1 MKNIFI
7 VKNNITDYAVVIPDN
22 ATECEVYSAKELVKY
37 LKVTVGKELD
47 IVKESEHREKN
58 AIYIG
63 RCLKSAK
70 HYKLSKYGE
79 EGFVI
84 SVFDN
89 SLFITGNEKRGTL
102 YGVYTFLE
110 EFCGW
115 RFFTQD
121 TEILLDG
128 DVTLEEGIFEEQFP
142 QLEWRDVAIPAYMK
156 CDISAKR
163 KINSSYLRPFT
174 EEMGGSFL
182 YPGRFVHTMESLLD
196 VPQHQQPCFS
206 DEENLK
212 KCIENVKKLC
222 RGYPEARIISVTQ
235 NDNEIGAENFC
246 KCEKCRKI
254 DEEEGSHAGSLLRFV
269 NAVADAI
276 KDEYPKVKI
285 MTLAYLHT
293 CKCPSITK
301 PRDNVII
308 EFAPME
314 LCYNHQVY
322 DPECEINQEFLDNFR
337 KWCKIAKTIY
347 LWDYNANFSFTVPH
361 FPNFHTI
368 RKNIVYYL
376 SHNVRGMFCEG
387 DNYYDD
393 HITDMVELRAY
404 LLSKLLWNP
413 HMSEEEFERH
423 MDEFLEGYYGRGG
436 KYIKEYLGMLAEAAR
451 LDNEGKARHIRC
463 YQNPQHLFSV
473 DYIVKNDDKMNE
485 LWEKAYE
492 LCETDLQREHVDR
505 SRLGYIYSSLLYTFD
520 RRMEAAKT
528 EEEKQALIARNEA
541 FYRGLEKNNIEPRGW
556 QSKLPEMTDFTQNA
570 GVKIYW

>member
-7 VKNNITDYAVVIPDN
+7 VKNNIADYTVVIPDN
-22 ATECEVYSAKELVKY
+22 ATECEAYSARELVKY
-37 LKVTVGKELD
+37 LKPAIEKELD
-47 IVKESEHREKN
+47 IVKESGFKGTK
-58 AIYIG
+58 AIYVG
-63 RCLKSAK
+63 RCGACAEKFDIE
-70 HYKLSKYGE
+70 KYGE
-79 EGFVI
+79 EGFIINV
-84 SVFDN
+84 DDDC
-89 SLFITGNEKRGTL
+89 LYITGNEKRGTL
-102 YGVYTFLE
+102 YGVYTLLE
-110 EFCGW
+110 NYIGW

-121 TEILLDG
+121 TELLLEG
-128 DVTLEEGIFEEQFP
+128 DVTLEEGMCDEQFP
-142 QLEWRDVAIPAYMK
+142 KLEWRDVAIPAYMK

-174 EEMGGSFL
+174 DEMGGSFL

-196 VPQHQQPCFS
+196 VPQLQQPCFS
-206 DEENLK
+206 DEANLK
-212 KCIENVKKLC
+212 KCIENVKTLL
-222 RGYPEARIISVTQ
+222 RGYPEARVISVTQ

-269 NAVADAI
+269 NAVADAV
-276 KDEYPKVKI
+276 KDEWPKVKI

-314 LCYNHQVY
+314 LCYNHQVN
-322 DPECEINQEFLDNFR
+322 DESCAENQVFLDNFH
-337 KWCKIAKTIY
+337 KWEAISKTIY

-361 FPNFHTI
+361 FPNFHTL
-368 RKNIVYYL
+368 RKNINYYYK
-376 SHNVRGMFCEG
+376 HNVKGMFCEG

-413 HMSEEEFERH
+413 EMEEEEFQRH
-423 MDEFLEGYYGRGG
+423 MDEFLEGYYGKGG
-436 KYIKEYLGMLAEAAR
+436 KYIKEYLSMLTEACEY
-451 LDNEGKARHIRC
+451 DNDGNPRHIHC
-463 YQNPQHLFSV
+463 YQNPGHLFNV
-473 DYIVKNDDKMNE
+473 EYILKNDDKMNE

-520 RRMEAAKT
+520 RRMEAAET
-528 EEEKQALIARNEA
+528 EEEKAALIERNEK

-556 QSKLPEMTDFTQNA
+556 QSKLPEMTDFTQSA